1 MEAVLAIFLIGAL
14 FVVPLGL
21 AAARDRKRER
31 AAAIR
36 ADLLRA
42 VNRRLHG
49 ESLIAIEV
57 TPGTRWRRGRVVL
70 SAPRGS
76 EDLVEAVWPTVTR
89 RLPPGWEVVITT
101 GAGAP
106 PRADQEARRAA

>member
-1 MEAVLAIFLIGAL
+1 MEAVLAIVLIGAL

-21 AAARDRKRER
+21 AAARDRRYQR
-31 AAAIR
+31 ATAIR
-36 ADLLRA
+36 ADILWA

-49 ESLIAIEV
+49 ESLLAVEV
-57 TPGTRWRRGRVVL
+57 IPGTRWRPWRVVL

-76 EDLVEAVWPTVTR
+76 EDLIEAVWPTVTR
-89 RLPPGWEVVITT
+89 RLPPGWEIVVTT

-106 PRADQEARRAA
+106 RRTEQEVPRAA